1 MSRHLKLALGIDG
14 PHHRCQA
21 AHLLTPQQTW
31 SVISEHLAPL
41 PARTLPLDEA
51 HGCVLAEPVCADR
64 DLPPADRSAMDGF
77 AVRAADLENAPA
89 TLRVIGEIAAG
100 SAATPVVA
108 PGTCARI
115 FTGANL
121 PPGADAV
128 AMVENTRED
137 TPGQVT
143 FASPERRGANIFR
156 RGEDARQGSELLP
169 PGRVLGAI
177 HIGLCAAAGR
187 TEIRVVGKPRVAIIT
202 TGRELLDP
210 GASAGT
216 HQERDSNGPM
226 LAAALC
232 AGGFSMALAARVSDD
247 SEAIVR
253 ALRDALAAADAI
265 VLSGGVSVG
274 AYDFVPAAVTA
285 VGART
290 LVHGVA
296 MKPGRPFLFALA
308 PKGQQI
314 FGLPG
319 NPLSAATGLH
329 EFVLPAL
336 RRAAGWSD
344 SECRPLVRARL
355 REAIANKPGPQ
366 RYVLATL
373 AWTPTGA
380 EVQAVPSQ
388 SSADLA
394 AGARADGTVIVPADA
409 RGLDMGTLVDFRPW
423 RMWP

>member
-1 MSRHLKLALGIDG
+1 
-14 PHHRCQA
+14 
-21 AHLLTPQQTW
+21 
-31 SVISEHLAPL
+31 L
-41 PARTLPLDEA
+41 PAHALPLDEA
-51 HGCVLAEPVCADR
+51 HGHVLAEPVRADR

-77 AVRAADLENAPA
+77 AVRVADLGNAPV
-89 TLRVIGEIAAG
+89 TLQVMGEIAAG
-100 SAATPVVA
+100 SAAAPVVT

-115 FTGANL
+115 FTGANV
-121 PPGADAV
+121 PPGADTV
-128 AMVENTRED
+128 VMIESTRED
-137 TPGQVT
+137 TPSQVT
-143 FASPERRGANIFR
+143 FSFPEQLGANILR
-156 RGEDARQGSELLP
+156 RGENARQGSELVP
-169 PGRVLGAI
+169 AGRVLGAV
-177 HIGLCAAAGR
+177 HIGVCAAAGR
-187 TEIRVVGKPRVAIIT
+187 TEVRVIRKPRIAIIT

-210 GASAGT
+210 GTAAGA

-226 LAAALC
+226 LAAAFW
-232 AGGFSMALAARVSDD
+232 AEGFSVSFAARVSDD
-247 SEAIVR
+247 GEAIVR
-253 ALRDALAAADAI
+253 ALHDALAAADAI

-274 AYDFVPAAVTA
+274 TYDFVPAAVTG

-296 MKPGRPFLFALA
+296 MKPGKPFLFAMA
-308 PKGQQI
+308 PKGQLI

-336 RRAAGWSD
+336 RRAAGWPD

-355 REAIANKPGPQ
+355 RAAIDNKPGRQ

-373 AWTPTGA
+373 AWTQTGA

-394 AGARADGTVIVPADA
+394 AGDRADGAIIVPADA
-409 RGLDMGTLVDFRPW
+409 HGLDTGTLVDFRPW